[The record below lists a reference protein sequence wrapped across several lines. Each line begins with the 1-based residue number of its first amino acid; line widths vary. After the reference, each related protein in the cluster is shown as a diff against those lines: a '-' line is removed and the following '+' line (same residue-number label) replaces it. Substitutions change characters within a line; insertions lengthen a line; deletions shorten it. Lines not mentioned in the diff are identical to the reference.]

1 MKRRITT
8 VLAGLLLF
16 AAQAYAQQKTIT
28 GKVTNELGDP
38 MAGVQIVVKG
48 TSVGTLTNA
57 EGFYSIRAGTGQT
70 LQFTFIGTGTVE
82 RVVGVSDAI
91 NVQLKMSAISLEAV
105 EATALGQTAARRS
118 LGSSQQ
124 SVAGVEIARAQK
136 ENWANALQGRVAGV
150 EVVSNSGVPGAS
162 SQILL
167 RGVSSVSGN
176 NQPLIVV
183 DGLPVDNKVQHSN
196 QLFPS
201 LFENR
206 GLDFTNRAADFNPED
221 IESLTVLKGPE
232 AAALYGIDAAN
243 GAIVITT
250 KRGKPGMSGFEYSNS
265 VKVEYPGR
273 LPKIQNVYGPSA
285 LGSATW
291 LFYGN
296 PIPQTATHYDN
307 IGGFFN
313 NAVTQRHNLAFS
325 GASADSRITYRLSG
339 GLQKQQGVIPNA
351 QWDKINISASTQT
364 VANEWLRAD
373 AVLQYST
380 DFNNQPFKGAGGPLL
395 GLLAWPDTID
405 ATNWLTE
412 DGRRARVTTLSAASE
427 VDNPYFS
434 VNRNDT
440 ESRTNRVN
448 VNVGVTLL
456 PVSWGNLRT
465 QVGVDQ
471 YSQRIQILRDPE
483 SALGATS
490 NGILDQSTDVTRNIT
505 IQSLLNFNWYAVGN
519 DIGITPMVGG
529 SFVDQRSDING
540 ATGSFFL
547 EPTFVA
553 M

>member
-1 MKRRITT
+1 MSRSGMLHHFPPLVRLSDWYRCAHSIFGQWVGSTPTFPQTGSTQMKRRITT
-8 VLAGLLLF
+8 LLTGLLMF

-28 GKVTNELGDP
+28 GRVTNELGDP

-48 TSVGTLTNA
+48 TSVGTLTNG

-91 NVQLKMSAISLEAV
+91 NVQLKVSAISLEAV

-221 IESLTVLKGPE
+221 IESLTVLKAPE

-243 GAIVITT
+243 GAIVRTQQ
-250 KRGKPGMSGFEYSNS
+250 RGKP
-265 VKVEYPGR
+265 
-273 LPKIQNVYGPSA
+273 
-285 LGSATW
+285 
-291 LFYGN
+291 
-296 PIPQTATHYDN
+296 
-307 IGGFFN
+307 
-313 NAVTQRHNLAFS
+313 
-325 GASADSRITYRLSG
+325 
-339 GLQKQQGVIPNA
+339 
-351 QWDKINISASTQT
+351 
-364 VANEWLRAD
+364 
-373 AVLQYST
+373 
-380 DFNNQPFKGAGGPLL
+380 
-395 GLLAWPDTID
+395 
-405 ATNWLTE
+405 
-412 DGRRARVTTLSAASE
+412 
-427 VDNPYFS
+427 
-434 VNRNDT
+434 
-440 ESRTNRVN
+440 
-448 VNVGVTLL
+448 
-456 PVSWGNLRT
+456 
-465 QVGVDQ
+465 
-471 YSQRIQILRDPE
+471 
-483 SALGATS
+483 
-490 NGILDQSTDVTRNIT
+490 
-505 IQSLLNFNWYAVGN
+505 
-519 DIGITPMVGG
+519 
-529 SFVDQRSDING
+529 
-540 ATGSFFL
+540 
-547 EPTFVA
+547 
-553 M
+553 